1 MTEKISTRTPE
12 LERRL
17 EYAKRIRKA
26 VDYKGTADHEDVQSI
41 LRKFQEEITKEF
53 TDRIVERLEERKIL
67 CNEIVTEAI
76 GMNDLQLQAG
86 ARNRAVAFKEAI
98 EIVKG
103 VQNE

>member
-53 TDRIVERLEERKIL
+53 TDRIVEQLEKLRQEYPYKVVGEYDTYSTY
-67 CNEIVTEAI
+67 NEAWSYCSDRAI
-76 GMNDLQLQAG
+76 A
-86 ARNRAVAFKEAI
+86 
-98 EIVKG
+98 IVKG

>member
-1 MTEKISTRTPE
+1 MTDKISTRTPE
-12 LERRL
+12 LKRRL

-53 TDRIVERLEERKIL
+53 TDRIVEQLEEELRL
-67 CNEIVTEAI
+67 SEIEK
-76 GMNDLQLQAG
+76 
-86 ARNRAVAFKEAI
+86 RRCVAENAMQFDSAKGYYNGIDNALA
-98 EIVKG
+98 IVKG